1 MSHHD
6 ISIREL
12 VSQIKRGDVRLPEMQ
27 RGYVWKSTQVRDLL
41 DSLYRGYPSG
51 TILTW
56 QTDEPV
62 ETRGAAIEQAK
73 GGFDRYQLLL
83 DGQQRLTSMAAVLN
97 GDPVRVKNR
106 VRPIDILFNLNHPDN
121 PFVVSEVHEGDE
133 DEIDAESSDIEES
146 DLQSRLDRMAFVVKT
161 KKLAKLP
168 HWVSVTEVFKSKSN
182 GKFLQKAG
190 VNSFS
195 DPNFQKWDDRLNRLR
210 DVAKYSYRVNVLERT
225 KSYEEVTEIFVR
237 VNSLGTKLRG
247 ADLALAQIT
256 AKWPGSLAQFEEFQR
271 DCKFDL
277 DISTHIK
284 NLIAFA
290 TGQSRFKTVHSLSR
304 SALKDAWGKCK
315 DGMNYAVN
323 FIKNNA
329 EIDDPFLLA
338 SPFILITIAYY
349 AHRKNYAMT
358 GSEAEDLKYWTML
371 ANTKARYSRGSTETF
386 LDQDLRAVRG
396 HNQTGEL
403 LRILR
408 AQVGRLDVLPDDLE
422 NRNTRSAYFKAMFM
436 AFRAADAEDWR
447 NRIKIALKSSGRK
460 LSLQVHHIFPKSHQR
475 EIGCSQKLIN
485 DISNMAFISGKTNR
499 WINNRKPSDYL
510 PQLVSEIGEH
520 ELEKQCIP
528 VDRKL
533 WELGSYE
540 KFLRQRRELIANR
553 LNDYLKIRN
562 DHPKQQ
568 ADE

>member
-1 MSHHD
+1 MSYHD

-12 VSQIKRGDVRLPEMQ
+12 VDQMKRGDIRLPEMQ

-56 QTDEPV
+56 QTDDPV
-62 ETRGAAIEQAK
+62 ETRDPAIKQT
-73 GGFDRYQLLL
+73 GGSVDRYQLLL

-97 GDPVRVKNR
+97 GDLIRVKKR
-106 VRPIDILFNLNHPDN
+106 VRPIDILFNLNHPDD

-133 DEIDAESSDIEES
+133 DEINAESSDIEED
-146 DLQSRLDRMAFVVKT
+146 DLQSRFDRMAFVVKT
-161 KKLAKLP
+161 KKLANLP
-168 HWVSVTEVFKSKSN
+168 LWVSVTDIFKSDDN
-182 GKFLQKAG
+182 MKFLQRAG
-190 VNSFS
+190 VDSLN
-195 DPNFQKWDDRLNRLR
+195 DPNLAKWNKRLNRLR
-210 DVAKYSYRVNVLERT
+210 GIAEYSYRVNVLERT

-256 AKWPGSLAQFEEFQR
+256 AKWPGSLAQFEEFQSG
-271 DCKFDL
+271 CKFDL

-290 TGQSRFKTVHSLSR
+290 TGQSRFKTVDSLSR
-304 SALKDAWGKCK
+304 GVLEYAWNECK
-315 DGMNYAVN
+315 DGMNYAVD

-349 AHRKNYAMT
+349 AHCKNYALT

-371 ANTKARYSRGSTETF
+371 ANAKARYSRGSTETF
-386 LDQDLRAVRG
+386 LDQDLRAVRS

-422 NRNTRSAYFKAMFM
+422 NRNTRSAYFKVMFM
-436 AFRAADAEDWR
+436 AFRAAEAEDWR

-460 LSLQVHHIFPKSHQR
+460 LSLQFHHIFPKSHQQ
-475 EIGCSQKLIN
+475 EIGCSQTLIN
-485 DISNMAFISGKTNR
+485 DIANMAFISGKTNR
-499 WINNRKPSDYL
+499 WINNRKPCDYL
-510 PQLVSEIGEH
+510 PCLVSEIGED

-528 VDRKL
+528 GDRKL
-533 WELGSYE
+533 WELNSYE
-540 KFLRQRRELIANR
+540 EFLRQRRILIADR
-553 LNDYLKIRN
+553 LNEYLKIRN
-562 DHPKQQ
+562 DSSQ
-568 ADE
+568 